1 MTLDAS
7 FRTYLFLASLI
18 TSQAFVPVVQR
29 CCSSPKYTL
38 RRATPLKPTKSEP
51 LLRPEPIVPAQLLET
66 LGERRLLPVQEAAFE
81 LVRNG
86 GDAVIHAPTGS
97 GKTLAYALPLTAK
110 LLASGPNAKA
120 DQSLEAEASSGNS
133 ISMPKAARVPRR
145 APPGKP
151 VLPRTV
157 CVVPSRELARQVG
170 KAWGEFYPNKVATVF
185 GGAPVERHAYMLRAA
200 GGADVV
206 VGTAGR
212 LRELVREG
220 HLGFGKLK
228 TLVRK
233 QIFLKLS

>member
-1 MTLDAS
+1 
-7 FRTYLFLASLI
+7 
-18 TSQAFVPVVQR
+18 
-29 CCSSPKYTL
+29 
-38 RRATPLKPTKSEP
+38 
-51 LLRPEPIVPAQLLET
+51 
-66 LGERRLLPVQEAAFE
+66 VQEAAFE
-81 LVRNG
+81 LIRNG

-110 LLASGPNAKA
+110 LLASGSNTKPGKSPE
-120 DQSLEAEASSGNS
+120 DEACGNS

-233 QIFLKLS
+233 HIF

>member
-1 MTLDAS
+1 MKLDSPTIA
-7 FRTYLFLASLI
+7 FRAFALLVSLI
-18 TSQAFVPVVQR
+18 SSQAFVPTVQR
-29 CCSSPKYTL
+29 YCSSPKYTL
-38 RRATPLKPTKSEP
+38 RRAAPLKSFKSEP
-51 LLRPEPIVPAQLLET
+51 ISRPEPVVPAQLLRA

-110 LLASGPNAKA
+110 LLASGANANA
-120 DQSLEAEASSGNS
+120 EQSVEV
-133 ISMPKAARVPRR
+133 ARVPRR
-145 APPGKP
+145 APPGIP

-170 KAWGEFYPNKVATVF
+170 KAWSEFYPNKVAAVF
-185 GGAPVERHAYMLRAA
+185 GGAPVERHAYMLRAS

-228 TLVRK
+228 TLVRLLLNNES
-233 QIFLKLS
+233 ISCASTR